1 MRLDFYLE
9 NNSFMSLII
18 LSTTIYKS
26 IDCVIMNLVNLFAV
40 TKDSHLAI
48 IAALCA
54 LIVLLIF
61 IYSICIE
68 KGKRKNKRREKE
80 LISESDK
87 LQLEIIEKT
96 AESDAKDKQIKELQ
110 KELDSMTEKPEQP
123 KMQYE
128 ERIALLKQNDTCRK
142 VLDKVNS
149 EYIKSGQNYPKL
161 TLTDTQKAYIFK
173 AVDTAFPGFSMKII
187 KQYPRLTTS
196 DVFYCCLYIIGLN
209 EKQAAAITGKTYQAV
224 WARSAKMNE
233 IFGSD
238 ANLKIILK
246 DFLSQWK

>member
-1 MRLDFYLE
+1 MPF
-9 NNSFMSLII
+9 II
-18 LSTTIYKS
+18 LLTTIYKS
-26 IDCVIMNLVNLFAV
+26 IDCIILNLVNLFAE
-40 TKDSHLAI
+40 TSDIHHAI

-54 LIVLLIF
+54 LIVLLIA

-68 KGKRKNKRREKE
+68 KRKRKNKRREKE
-80 LISESDK
+80 LILESDK
-87 LQLEIIEKT
+87 LQHKIIEKT
-96 AESDAKDKQIKELQ
+96 AESNAKDKQIKALQ
-110 KELDSMTEKPEQP
+110 EELDSKSEEQHAP

-128 ERIALLKQNDTCRK
+128 ERMALLKQNGTCRK
-142 VLDKVNS
+142 LLDNVKN

-187 KQYPRLTTS
+187 EQYPRLTTS

-233 IFGSD
+233 IFGSNVD
-238 ANLKIILK
+238 LKLILK
-246 DFLSQWK
+246 DFLSQWC

>member
-1 MRLDFYLE
+1 MPFIVLL
-9 NNSFMSLII
+9 
-18 LSTTIYKS
+18 TTIYKS
-26 IDCVIMNLVNLFAV
+26 IDYVIINPVKLFAS
-40 TKDSHLAI
+40 TRDPHYAI

-54 LIVLLIF
+54 LIILLIF

-68 KGKRKNKRREKE
+68 KRKRKNKRREKE

-87 LQLEIIEKT
+87 LQLEIIEKV
-96 AESDAKDKQIKELQ
+96 AENDAKDKQIKALQ
-110 KELDSMTEKPEQP
+110 KELDSVTEEPELP

-142 VLDKVNS
+142 LLDKVNS

-161 TLTDTQKAYIFK
+161 TLSDTQKAVIFK
-173 AVDTAFPGFSMKII
+173 SVDTAFPGFSMKII

-238 ANLKIILK
+238 ANLKLILK
-246 DFLSQWK
+246 DFLSQWS

>member
-1 MRLDFYLE
+1 MP
-9 NNSFMSLII
+9 LII
-18 LSTTIYKS
+18 LLTTIYKS
-26 IDCVIMNLVNLFAV
+26 IDCTIINPVKLFAS
-40 TKDSHLAI
+40 TRDPHYAI

-54 LIVLLIF
+54 LIILLIL

-96 AESDAKDKQIKELQ
+96 AESDAKDKQIKALQ
-110 KELDSMTEKPEQP
+110 KELDSVTEEPEQP

-142 VLDKVNS
+142 LLDKVNG

-173 AVDTAFPGFSMKII
+173 AIDTAFPGFSMRII

-196 DVFYCCLYIIGLN
+196 DVFYCCLFIIGLN

-233 IFGSD
+233 IFGYNAD
-238 ANLKIILK
+238 LKIILK
-246 DFLSQWK
+246 DFLQQWN

>member
-1 MRLDFYLE
+1 MPFIVLL
-9 NNSFMSLII
+9 
-18 LSTTIYKS
+18 TTIYKS
-26 IDCVIMNLVNLFAV
+26 IDYVIINPVKLFAS
-40 TKDSHLAI
+40 TRDPHYAI

-54 LIVLLIF
+54 LIILLIF

-68 KGKRKNKRREKE
+68 KRKRKNKRREKE

-87 LQLEIIEKT
+87 LQLEIIEKV
-96 AESDAKDKQIKELQ
+96 AENDAKDKQIKALQ
-110 KELDSMTEKPEQP
+110 KELDSVTEEPELP

-128 ERIALLKQNDTCRK
+128 ERIALLHQNDTCRK
-142 VLDKVNS
+142 LLDKVNS

-161 TLTDTQKAYIFK
+161 TLSDTQKAVIFK
-173 AVDTAFPGFSMKII
+173 SVDTAFPGFSMKII

-196 DVFYCCLYIIGLN
+196 VVFYCCLYIIGLN

-246 DFLSQWK
+246 DFLSQWS